1 MVYKNNVNEIPPF
14 FWLDENNSEFPKLS
28 LALTEPNGLIAIG
41 GNLSVERLLKAYS
54 LGIFPWYGK
63 DEPILWYSPDPRMV
77 ITPDKFHLSKSLR
90 KVIQSSKFEVC
101 VDITFKNV
109 IVQCQKIARQG
120 QSGTWINDEMIEAYC
135 RLHEAGFAHS
145 YEVYENEELVGGLY
159 GVALGDVFFGE
170 SMFSLVN
177 NASKVAFAY
186 LLQQGP
192 YQLIDCQV
200 ENNHLESLGAFK
212 MPRDLF
218 IQQLKAFV

>member
-1 MVYKNNVNEIPPF
+1 MTEIPPS
-14 FWLDENNSEFPKLS
+14 FWLDENKTEFPKLS

-41 GNLSVERLLKAYS
+41 GSLSVERLLKAYS

-77 ITPDKFHLSKSLR
+77 ITPSKFHLSKSLKR
-90 KVIQSSKFEVC
+90 VIQSSKFDVFI
-101 VDITFKNV
+101 DTSFKSV

-135 RLHEAGFAHS
+135 KLHESGHAHS
-145 YEVYENEELVGGLY
+145 YEVYENGELVGGLY

-170 SMFSLVN
+170 SMFSLVS

-186 LLQQGP
+186 LLQQSS

>member
-1 MVYKNNVNEIPPF
+1 MSEIPPS

-77 ITPDKFHLSKSLR
+77 ITPEKFHLSKSLKR
-90 KVIQSSKFEVC
+90 VIQSSKFEVC
-101 VDITFKNV
+101 INTDFKNV
-109 IVQCQKIARQG
+109 IVQCQKIVRQG

-135 RLHEAGFAHS
+135 KLHESGHAHS
-145 YEVYENEELVGGLY
+145 YEVYENGELVGGLY

-170 SMFSLVN
+170 SMFSLVS

-186 LLQQGP
+186 LLKQSS

>member
-1 MVYKNNVNEIPPF
+1 VSEIPPS

-77 ITPDKFHLSKSLR
+77 ITPEKFHLSKSLKR
-90 KVIQSSKFEVC
+90 VIQSSKFEVC
-101 VDITFKNV
+101 INTTFKNV

-135 RLHEAGFAHS
+135 KLHESGHAHS
-145 YEVYENEELVGGLY
+145 YEVYENGELVGGLY

-170 SMFSLVN
+170 SMFSLVS

-186 LLQQGP
+186 LLQQSS